1 MIRELERDDAS
12 AVVKLALELNP
23 HQVLTERGLLHEIE
37 LPPRRERRR
46 DWVAVMDGEVVGH
59 AQAGFEWAVPTPGKG
74 RLWLSVAHEHRGRGI
89 GSALFDA
96 AVGYLHAEGAWRV
109 ESFVPG
115 DPAGG
120 RFLTKRGF
128 SQTGRNRVSGLDV
141 RETAV
146 ADVVVPGFRL
156 ATLGE
161 TRDRAHELH
170 AICVEGEID
179 MPSDEPE
186 TEVDFESWC
195 REEFDYPDISDE
207 GSFVVLEGERPVSLA
222 FVAVDPE
229 RGLGYNSMT
238 STLRSHRRRGLA
250 LLAKAAAVRWAREAG
265 LERLITENDVG
276 NVGMLAINDR
286 LGYEPLYVEEYFV
299 RLEGGETPARLA
311 RAGPAP

>member
-1 MIRELERDDAS
+1 MIRELERADVGG
-12 AVVKLALELNP
+12 VVRLALELNP
-23 HQVLTERGLLHEIE
+23 HQVLTERGLVHEIE

-46 DWVAVMDGEVVGH
+46 DWVAIENGEIVGH

-74 RLWLSVAHEHRGRGI
+74 RLWISVADEQRGRGI
-89 GSALFDA
+89 GSGLFDA
-96 AVGYLHAEGAWRV
+96 AVAYLRAEGAWRV

-115 DPAGG
+115 DPAGA

-128 SQTGRNRVSGLDV
+128 AQTGRNRVSVLDV
-141 RETAV
+141 RQASVPDVTA
-146 ADVVVPGFRL
+146 PGFRV

-207 GSFVVLEGERPVSLA
+207 GSFVVLEDDRPVSLA

-238 STLRSHRRRGLA
+238 CTLRSHRRRGLA
-250 LLAKAAAVRWAREAG
+250 LLAKVAAMRWAQDAG
-265 LERLITENDVG
+265 LERLVTENDAG

-286 LGYEPLYVEEYFV
+286 LGYEPIYVEEYFT
-299 RLEGGETPARLA
+299 RLEGKRPPG
-311 RAGPAP
+311 

>member
-1 MIRELERDDAS
+1 VIRELERGDVG
-12 AVVKLALELNP
+12 AVTRLALELNP

-46 DWVAVMDGEVVGH
+46 DWVAVESGEIIGH

-74 RLWLSVAHEHRGRGI
+74 RLWISVPHEHRGRGI
-89 GSALFDA
+89 GSDLFDS
-96 AVGYLHAEGAWRV
+96 AVEYLHAEGAWRV

-115 DPAGG
+115 DPAGVQ
-120 RFLTKRGF
+120 FLTKRGF
-128 SQTGRNRVSGLDV
+128 AQTGRNRVSGLDV
-141 RETAV
+141 RKASV
-146 ADVVVPGFRL
+146 ADVTVPGFRL
-156 ATLGE
+156 ATLGQ

-195 REEFDYPDISDE
+195 REEFDYPDVSDE
-207 GSFVVLEGERPVSLA
+207 GSFVVLEDKRPVSLA
-222 FVAVDPE
+222 FLAVDPE
-229 RGLGYNSMT
+229 RGVGYNSMT

-250 LLAKAAAVRWAREAG
+250 LLAKVAAVRWAQKAG
-265 LERLITENDVG
+265 LERLVTENDVG

-299 RLEGGETPARLA
+299 RLLGGLDET
-311 RAGPAP
+311 

>member
-1 MIRELERDDAS
+1 MAGGAVIRELERGDVG
-12 AVVKLALELNP
+12 AVVHLALELNP

-46 DWVAVMDGEVVGH
+46 DWVAEADGEIVGH
-59 AQAGFEWAVPTPGKG
+59 GQAGFEWAVPTPGKG
-74 RLWLSVAHEHRGRGI
+74 RVWISVARDHRGRGI
-89 GSALFDA
+89 GSELFETA
-96 AVGYLHAEGAWRV
+96 AAYLRAEGAWRV

-115 DPAGG
+115 DPAGT
-120 RFLTKRGF
+120 RFLSKRGF
-128 SQTGRNRVSGLDV
+128 KQTGRNRVSALDL
-141 RETAV
+141 RTASV
-146 ADVVVPGFRL
+146 PDLSVPGFRL

-195 REEFDYPDISDE
+195 REEFEYPDVSDE

-222 FVAVDPE
+222 FLAVDPE
-229 RGLGYNSMT
+229 RRLGYNSMT

-265 LERLITENDVG
+265 LERLVTENDAG

-286 LGYEPLYVEEYFV
+286 LGYRPLYVEEYFV
-299 RLEGGETPARLA
+299 RLLEGLDET
-311 RAGPAP
+311 